1 MNKKG
6 DWVDIYKGDWVDIYE
21 DPLTEKQWEGRAKI
35 LQIAALASDGLALAE
50 VQFERDDP
58 NSKHIRLVKVQ

>member
-1 MNKKG
+1 MNK
-6 DWVDIYKGDWVDIYE
+6 KGDWVDIYE

-35 LQIAALASDGLALAE
+35 LQITALASDDLALAE